1 MKKAA
6 ALLLLAAVLIGLMAA
21 LAPATQAQP
30 ATETPAA
37 TVPPPTA
44 PPGNLTITAVQ
55 PSALVN
61 DVAVEIIVTGAGFV
75 DGSVVILNNFGGLET
90 TYVSAS
96 VLRATIPAGI
106 APGRYGVRVVNPNAA
121 VAELPDALTVLP
133 PAGPTAT
140 PEPSPTP
147 PPTAFVRPLLVVSSY
162 GASSAQIT
170 PGQNLDFEMTLA
182 NAGQATA
189 TNVLATFVSG
199 DFVPRDTGGVRALGT
214 LGPGQTAR
222 FWQPLFATADLRG
235 KTTAVLQVT
244 ATYTDVNGQSYDTS
258 FELTFPVVPSG
269 GGGAA
274 ATATP
279 TATATVTPTAGPRQR
294 PQLLVTTSSTD
305 PAQLQPGNR
314 FALTMTVENLGEANA
329 RNVTLILGGGSG
341 SSSTVDGTPEPGGLA
356 GASGQFSEFAPIG
369 TSNVSTVGN
378 LAVGESREIT
388 QQLIVNTTTK
398 PGAYPVKVSF
408 VYTDNTGASYVDDQV
423 ITLLVYQT
431 PQVEMGFYTQPPP
444 LFAGEQGSLP
454 LQLVNTGRNTVVFG
468 NFSVRA
474 EGAELFNNAIF
485 VGALEPGGFF
495 PLDALIMPF
504 EAGPLDLELRVNY
517 TDDFSQPAVLT
528 QTLSVDV
535 LEGAPIDIP
544 IGPDGLPI
552 DEGGNID
559 GGEFPVDGGNTTQET
574 LWQRFLRF
582 LRGLFGL
589 GSSPDQGQPFDQGL
603 PQEFPV
609 EEEVI
614 PVAPDVPPG

>member
-1 MKKAA
+1 
-6 ALLLLAAVLIGLMAA
+6 
-21 LAPATQAQP
+21 
-30 ATETPAA
+30 
-37 TVPPPTA
+37 
-44 PPGNLTITAVQ
+44 LTITAVQ

-61 DVAVEIIVTGAGFV
+61 DVPVEIIITGAGFV
-75 DGSVVILNNFGGLET
+75 NGSVVILNNFGGLET

-96 VLRATIPAGI
+96 VLRATVPAGI

-121 VAELPDALTVLP
+121 VAELPDALAIFP

-140 PEPSPTP
+140 PEPSQTP
-147 PPTAFVRPLLVVSSY
+147 PPTAFVRPLLVVNSY
-162 GASSAQIT
+162 GASSDRIT
-170 PGQNLDFEMTLA
+170 PGQNLDFEMTIA

-222 FWQPLFATADLRG
+222 FWQPLFASADLRG
-235 KTTAVLQVT
+235 KSTAVLKVT
-244 ATYTDVNGQSYDTS
+244 ATYTDVNGQSYESS

-279 TATATVTPTAGPRQR
+279 TATPTTTPTAGPRQR

-305 PAQLQPGNR
+305 PEQLQPGSR

-341 SSSTVDGTPEPGGLA
+341 GGSTVDGTPEPGGLA
-356 GASGQFSEFAPIG
+356 GASGQFTEFAPIG

-388 QQLIVNTTTK
+388 QQLIVNTTTE

-423 ITLLVYQT
+423 ITLLVFQT
-431 PQVEMGFYTQPPP
+431 PQVEMGFYTQAPP
-444 LFAGEQGSLP
+444 LFAGQQGSLP
-454 LQLVNTGRNTVVFG
+454 LQLVNTGRNSVVFG
-468 NFSVRA
+468 NFSVNA
-474 EGAELFNNAIF
+474 EEAELFNNAIF

-495 PLDALIMPF
+495 PLDALITPF

-517 TDDFSQPAVLT
+517 TDDFGQPAVIT
-528 QTLSVDV
+528 QTLPVEV
-535 LEGAPIDIP
+535 LEGAPIEEVP
-544 IGPDGLPI
+544 LGPVGLPI
-552 DEGGNID
+552 EGVD
-559 GGEFPVDGGNTTQET
+559 DGEFPVEGGGGAEET

-589 GSSPDQGQPFDQGL
+589 GSAPTQEGPGEEFV
-603 PQEFPV
+603 PEEFPP
-609 EEEVI
+609 EEEMI
-614 PVAPDVPPG
+614 PIAPEEAPPG